1 MFQQLKHLQ
10 TATELKRPLGN
21 VSFQENVRGGK
32 KKISVDDDKKKKK
45 KKTTG
50 CGANIRVSG
59 HMFLCSVLSRY
70 KVLLI
75 DVKDNEYVYFL
86 NAFLKK
92 KRKKL

>member
-1 MFQQLKHLQ
+1 MFQQLKHPQ

-32 KKISVDDDKKKKK
+32 KKISVDDDKK

-92 KRKKL
+92 EKKKIMI